1 MVVANNVR
9 CARKARP
16 MSRAGEYRSEWWQTA
31 SAKRK
36 SGAQGISAIVELAS
50 WGHANARQPQTVDSR
65 GRVAEIVLPDSSPRR
80 RIERRPSSP
89 RLRAFS
95 LSQEQRKRLMVRERG

>member
-1 MVVANNVR
+1 VANSLGQKEER
-9 CARKARP
+9 RP
-16 MSRAGEYRSEWWQTA
+16 GPFRQ
-31 SAKRK
+31 
-36 SGAQGISAIVELAS
+36 LLS
-50 WGHANARQPQTVDSR
+50 WRPGGHANARQTQTVDSR